1 MSSAGF
7 PLWKKLLLE
16 LAGTFAMSFFGP
28 ATIVV
33 GFLVPGLDSLSRLF
47 FDALVPGLALATCIA
62 TFAKYSGS
70 HVNPAITVTF
80 AASGSF
86 KREFVLPYAL
96 SQLVGALLGGFAL
109 SLIFDASVPAASLGS
124 NKLGTGVTPA
134 EGIALEVAGTM
145 ALCLVVL
152 WVVAFVHGTGK
163 QGIVV
168 GATLSALIFV
178 LGPISGGSF
187 NPFRSLGPALF
198 AGYLDSQYV
207 YLVGPIV
214 GAALAGA
221 LFRALRKRPL
231 KNLGS

>member
-47 FDALVPGLALATCIA
+47 FDALVPGLALFTCIA

-80 AASGSF
+80 ASSGSF
-86 KREFVLPYAL
+86 KREFVLPYVL
-96 SQLVGALLGGFAL
+96 FQLVGALLGGFAL
-109 SLIFDASVPAASLGS
+109 SLIFDSWVPSAHLGS
-124 NKLGTGVTPA
+124 NRLGAGVTPV

-145 ALCLVVL
+145 VLCLVVL
-152 WVVAFVHGTGK
+152 WVVAFVRGTGK

-168 GATLSALIFV
+168 GATLSVLIFV

-187 NPFRSLGPALF
+187 NPFRSFGPALF
-198 AGYLDSQYV
+198 AGYLDGLYV
-207 YLVGPIV
+207 YLIGPIV

-231 KNLGS
+231 KNPGS